1 MQRTP
6 DLVIINIVL
15 HTEENILEANNL
27 TKTYYGN
34 DFRVESTPNIVC
46 LVKRPRINHIMTKTD

>member
-34 DFRVESTPNIVC
+34 DFRVESTPNIE
-46 LVKRPRINHIMTKTD
+46 KT